1 MTSLFG
7 VPLCGTLF
15 VPLVIGAASVL
26 LFWMLS
32 KSKKR
37 LESTVSR
44 DELHKS
50 PGNSF
55 LLSEEKPP
63 REKKKSCGENSNCCG
78 KKDGKSGSCSD
89 KNKVIEIAKV
99 FVDTHSN
106 IAQEFASVLSSQLSA
121 AKVTTELILDCNSE
135 TVDLSHHVDGSLCI
149 FLTDISDL
157 NGEKH
162 WLHKSISCLTSGD
175 GDKPLTGMKYTV
187 FIFQSFPSDRSKVEA
202 LDQLLHKSGAI
213 RLCKAESTD
222 LSSAVSSSHFDDWA
236 DELFAQVQRWN
247 TPNKKACKCGPK
259 KKIEENDESCGSKCS
274 DSEEDT
280 SETLTKPV
288 LDLEDIAKLL

>member
-187 FIFQSFPSDRSKVEA
+187 FIFQSFPSDRSKVE
-202 LDQLLHKSGAI
+202 
-213 RLCKAESTD
+213 
-222 LSSAVSSSHFDDWA
+222 
-236 DELFAQVQRWN
+236 VQRWN